1 MSVAVELT
9 GQVAVVTGAT
19 RGIGRGVAT
28 ALAAAGAR
36 VAMLGRNE
44 ALLEEGAAAIR
55 EKGGEARVY
64 TVDVADAEAVQTV
77 FKAIVADF
85 GALDILVNNA
95 GITRDNILLRMKPD
109 EWKDVLDTNLNGVF
123 HCMQAAARTMLKARS
138 GKIINLTS
146 VSALRGNVG
155 QANYTASKAG
165 IIALTKSSA
174 KEFAARGV
182 TVNAVAPGLIETEMT
197 ADMTDE
203 VREYLLANLPM
214 GRLGTV
220 DEVANAVL
228 FLASPFSNY
237 ITGHVLLVDGGLAM

>member
-44 ALLEEGAAAIR
+44 ALLDEGAAAIR

-220 DEVANAVL
+220 DEVANVVL